1 MERME
6 RVPQLVATKG
16 PLKGRRFAITAA
28 GLMVG
33 RDEACDVVIPD
44 AGVSRQHARVLL
56 HNAAVWVQDEGSRN
70 GVFVNGKR
78 VVRHRQLAPGVEM
91 LIGEH
96 AFTLELAML
105 DQHSLPPTP
114 APLPPNDLPPAP
126 RPPIASLAAAAF
138 VVVAALVALL
148 LYTLQSI

>member
-1 MERME
+1 MD
-6 RVPQLVATKG
+6 RVPLLVATKG
-16 PLKGRRFAITAA
+16 PLKGKRYSVTTS

-33 RDEACDVVIPD
+33 RDDTCDVTIPD

-78 VVRHRQLAPGVEM
+78 VVRHRQLSPGIEM

-96 AFTLELAML
+96 AFTLELAPGSPSASEPGMEPTA
-105 DQHSLPPTP
+105 SLT
-114 APLPPNDLPPAP
+114 ASAALPPAP
-126 RPPIASLAAAAF
+126 TPSRATLAAGAAVML
-138 VVVAALVALL
+138 VVVGVLWFIL
-148 LYTLQSI
+148 S